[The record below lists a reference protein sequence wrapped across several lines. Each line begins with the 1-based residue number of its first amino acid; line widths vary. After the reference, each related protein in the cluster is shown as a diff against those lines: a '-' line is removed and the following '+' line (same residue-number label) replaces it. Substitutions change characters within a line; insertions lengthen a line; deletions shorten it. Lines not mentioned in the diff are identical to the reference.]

1 MKPMKEFVFLDIPGK
16 IHKEK
21 VESYLPMVQRL
32 FLTMELILTY
42 FDFIFGFDFV
52 ICHNEQL

>member
-1 MKPMKEFVFLDIPGK
+1 MKPMKELVFLDIHGE

-32 FLTMELILTY
+32 FLIIELILKY
-42 FDFIFGFDFV
+42 FDFIVGFDFV
-52 ICHNEQL
+52 ICYKE